1 MRYLQQIILGLAL
14 LAPAAFAQ
22 VTLKEPEL
30 YVPRT
35 PQPVKVNP
43 LVQEEWDTQEDLRH
57 AWYRQPD
64 LLGFSAGYYDM
75 LGKDDTAVDFRAEF
89 RSGYSLLHG
98 IAPRTFSGWDRYVQI
113 RPMVGVEGTS
123 DGAVYG
129 YGGFVLDAFLTQ
141 NIFLSPNLVAGLY
154 YNGNGKRLGSVVE
167 FRSTME
173 AGYRFDNNWRLSA
186 SFGHISN
193 AGLGSKNPG
202 TEILSGN
209 LYVPTAAIFGD

>member
-1 MRYLQQIILGLAL
+1 MHLLSKMILGLAL
-14 LAPAAFAQ
+14 LAPAAIAE
-22 VTLKEPEL
+22 TAPAAPL
-30 YVPRT
+30 PRT

-64 LLGFSAGYYDM
+64 LLGFSAGYYDV
-75 LGKDDTAVDFRAEF
+75 LAKDDAAVDFRAEF
-89 RSGYSLLHG
+89 RSGYSMLRG

-129 YGGFVLDAFLTQ
+129 YGGFVLDAFLTP

-167 FRSTME
+167 FRSTLE

-193 AGLGSKNPG
+193 AGFGNKNPG

-209 LYVPTAAIFGD
+209 FYVPTSAIFGE

>member
-1 MRYLQQIILGLAL
+1 MHLAATLQQA
-14 LAPAAFAQ
+14 
-22 VTLKEPEL
+22 
-30 YVPRT
+30 
-35 PQPVKVNP
+35 
-43 LVQEEWDTQEDLRH
+43 EDD
-57 AWYRQPD
+57 D
-64 LLGFSAGYYDM
+64 L
-75 LGKDDTAVDFRAEF
+75 TCRAEF
-89 RSGYSLLHG
+89 RSGYSMLRG
-98 IAPRTFSGWDRYVQI
+98 IAPRTFAGWDKYVQI

-129 YGGFVLDAFLTQ
+129 YGGFVLDIFLTP
-141 NIFLSPNLVAGLY
+141 NIFLSPNEVVGLY

-167 FRSTME
+167 FRSTLE

-209 LYVPTAAIFGD
+209 LYVPTTAIFGE